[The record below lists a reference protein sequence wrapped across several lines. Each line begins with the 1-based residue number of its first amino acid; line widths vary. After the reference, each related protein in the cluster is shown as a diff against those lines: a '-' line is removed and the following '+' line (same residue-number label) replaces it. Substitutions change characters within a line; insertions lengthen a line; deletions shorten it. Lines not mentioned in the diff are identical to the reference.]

1 MTDDAQKK
9 KYFTDLLPFR
19 KKDVWTNFSSY
30 ESGSYEAFLKDVY
43 LIHPEV
49 KSLRS
54 GSLKRLEEI
63 CQDYKAV
70 DATKEGLLRRFG
82 LEFQAQV
89 NKLERA
95 PALITNVEAVDKY
108 LNTLEPNF
116 ARDLHALVQ
125 SSLILT
131 KEYSDTLPKQSARE
145 DIRKEDP
152 ISLKDLI
159 EMSESMAENYQLV
172 DTLDASLGKQ
182 SSVLEKRF
190 DKESSRSR
198 PCEQLIQQTAGLIPI
213 AQVFNTAVEPAIYS
227 SFGMSLKG
235 DIEAEDELEP
245 GYGRLELL
253 LDEIRTLKARLAK
266 LERENSSQ
274 PSICPPLVQPE
285 INVPLEL
292 EVELSDESGSED
304 ETDYDADV
312 EDDGF
317 ESAE

>member
-1 MTDDAQKK
+1 
-9 KYFTDLLPFR
+9 
-19 KKDVWTNFSSY
+19 
-30 ESGSYEAFLKDVY
+30 
-43 LIHPEV
+43 
-49 KSLRS
+49 
-54 GSLKRLEEI
+54 
-63 CQDYKAV
+63 
-70 DATKEGLLRRFG
+70 
-82 LEFQAQV
+82 
-89 NKLERA
+89 
-95 PALITNVEAVDKY
+95 
-108 LNTLEPNF
+108 
-116 ARDLHALVQ
+116 
-125 SSLILT
+125 
-131 KEYSDTLPKQSARE
+131 
-145 DIRKEDP
+145 
-152 ISLKDLI
+152 
-159 EMSESMAENYQLV
+159 MSESMAENYQLV